1 MAENLISVAKLR
13 KPHKV
18 SGAFR
23 FMFLREPKTGS
34 LPSHFMISEK
44 GQYLPFFV
52 KSYEV
57 LSEQDGII
65 QFEEI
70 TTPEQARL
78 YNGRELFLEEKMA
91 KKFFRPGAEEFAFL
105 TGYKLLNAKGEECG
119 SIQGI
124 TETPMQVFIELKT
137 AEAECLI
144 PLAEDWVVD
153 IDKKKKILQ
162 LDFPEELLHL

>member
-23 FMFLREPKTGS
+23 FIFLREPRTEL
-34 LPSHFMISEK
+34 LPSHFMINLK

-52 KSYEV
+52 KSFEI

-70 TTPEQARL
+70 TTPEQARA
-78 YNGRELFLEEKMA
+78 YNGMELYLDEKTA
-91 KKFFRPGAEEFAFL
+91 HKYFRPGVEEFAFL
-105 TGYKLLNAKGEECG
+105 VGYQLLNAEGKGCG
-119 SIQGI
+119 TIKGI
-124 TETPMQVFIELKT
+124 IETPMQVFIELQT

-144 PLAEDWVVD
+144 PLAEDWVID
-153 IDKKKKILQ
+153 LDKKKKILQ